1 MPLRL
6 PTFLAMQTPATH
18 TTTLPTGEETHSQP
32 VANNM
37 ALPDCAGG
45 ESFAL
50 MVHGQSMVPEFQEGE
65 IILIEPEGLA
75 KEGAYVLAW
84 HQNEWTFRQLLRSAE
99 GWLLHALNPAFADEK
114 LADLSAIKGVI
125 IQKALPGRRRASK
138 FYV

>member
-6 PTFLAMQTPATH
+6 PTFLAMQTPAAH
-18 TTTLPTGEETHSQP
+18 TTTLPTGAEIHSQP

-50 MVHGQSMVPEFQEGE
+50 MVQGQSMVPEFQEGE

-84 HQNEWTFRQLLRSAE
+84 HQDEWTFRQLLRNTE
-99 GWLLHALNPAFADEK
+99 GWLLHALNPAFEDEK